1 VTRRILL
8 SLGVAVAA
16 GVAVAGQAT
25 FRSGVDLVRVDL
37 LVVRDGRPVTGLT
50 PENFEVLDNG
60 ARQEIDRLSF
70 EEVPID
76 VLLVLDNSRSVAGE
90 TLGHL
95 LEAGHAFVDGL
106 GPGDRAGLIG
116 FSNLLHLQAEPT
128 ARLSLVHDALDVVHP
143 SGSTSLLDALYAAA
157 VLPGRPDARRLILL
171 FSDGLD
177 NTSWLSASDVTEVVR
192 ESDAVIYSV
201 GVRGRNRLTA
211 PPNNALLES
220 LAEDT
225 GGRLFHAD
233 SSRGLRELFV
243 RIVREMKARYL
254 LTYYP
259 RGVPRAGWHT
269 LEIRLKGARGDVIAR
284 HGYDVPGK

>member
-1 VTRRILL
+1 MIRRALL
-8 SLGVAVAA
+8 PLGVAVAA
-16 GVAVAGQAT
+16 AVTMAGQAT

-37 LVVRDGRPVTGLT
+37 LVVRDGRPVPGLA
-50 PENFEVLDNG
+50 PENLEVFDNG
-60 ARQEIDRLSF
+60 VRQQIDRLSF

-106 GPGDRAGLIG
+106 RPGDRAGLIG
-116 FSNLLHLQAEPT
+116 FSNLVHLQTEPT
-128 ARLSLVHDALDVVHP
+128 PRLSLVHDALNAVHP
-143 SGSTSLLDALYAAA
+143 SGSTSLLDALYAAV
-157 VLPGRPDARRLILL
+157 VLPGRAEARRLILL

-177 NTSWLSASDVTEVVR
+177 NTSWLAAGDVTDVVR
-192 ESDAVIYSV
+192 ESDTVIYSV
-201 GVRGRNRLTA
+201 GVKRSDGLAA

-220 LAEDT
+220 LAEET

-243 RIVREMKARYL
+243 RIVQEMKARYL

-259 RGVPRAGWHT
+259 RGVAGAGWHT
-269 LEIRLKGARGDVIAR
+269 LQIKLKNARGDVIAR
-284 HGYDVPGK
+284 HGYYVAGK